1 MFMKAHEEMRAF
13 LAIKLKISCSVKH
26 RRSGLLSEQHKCIA
40 GRRPCTIIAGCW
52 KQGYSMW
59 LYPWEC

>member
-13 LAIKLKISCSVKH
+13 LAIKLKISCFVKH

-40 GRRPCTIIAGCW
+40 GRRPCTIIAGC
-52 KQGYSMW
+52 
-59 LYPWEC
+59 